1 MSDTATAPPDDL
13 PSTVDGVAQM
23 TPGKAKAAIPL
34 LGFLA
39 AIQGVDPNV
48 ANTALVGA
56 TRGLSMSG
64 ATVSLAA
71 SISTLALAA
80 SAVTTGLMAD
90 RLGRR
95 KVLLAA
101 LMLGVVGDLVV
112 AASPVAAVFLLG
124 RAVEGVAMGAIYG
137 AAFAYI
143 RYVRAPKDIPAAMG
157 IFTAVIGVTAVTFTF
172 IGGSLASVGWRV
184 AFLVTPALCL
194 AAIPMVLKILPAQ
207 PKVRVGEKTDAV
219 GQLFLAGAVV
229 LLIFGCSRLGKGLF
243 RVDSGGVL
251 LVGLLLLVG
260 FVLWERKYEHHF
272 FPVEIITHP
281 GFLAAVC
288 AGLVYNFT
296 NAITFLQ
303 LANLWQYV
311 VKLTT
316 LKVSLWQ
323 LPFLFAGILG
333 ALVFGRLMKG
343 GLTNRSVLLISGLMT
358 SSGFVMLFLARNA
371 DTLVGFLPG
380 ALLAGGGC
388 LVASLPYGNLII
400 EEAPPEYYGPV
411 TSSRT
416 TFGQFFYALGLAL
429 GTVMVNG
436 LTTGGTIKRL
446 EAAGVPPTEVGT
458 AMGSVTAFASKGTQP
473 STSLGQQALAAAKPS
488 YVQAFGT
495 TMLVTAAVVLVAAVA
510 GWLLLG
516 RKAHGA
522 SASA

>member
-1 MSDTATAPPDDL
+1 MSDTTNSSPDGA
-13 PSTVDGVAQM
+13 PSTVDGVAVM
-23 TPGKAKAAIPL
+23 TPAMAKAAIPL

-71 SISTLALAA
+71 SVSTLALAA

-95 KVLLAA
+95 KVLVAA
-101 LMLGVVGDLVV
+101 LLLGVVGDLVV
-112 AASPVAAVFLLG
+112 AASPVAAFFLLG
-124 RAVEGVAMGAIYG
+124 RAVEGVAMGAVYG

-172 IGGSLASVGWRV
+172 IGGSLATVSWRV
-184 AFLVTPALCL
+184 AFLVVPVLCL
-194 AAIPMVLKILPAQ
+194 LAVPMVLTVLPAQ
-207 PKVRVGEKTDAV
+207 PRVRVGEKTDAV

-229 LLIFGCSRLGKGLF
+229 ALIFGCSRLGKGFL
-243 RVDSGGVL
+243 RLESGGAL
-251 LVGLLLLVG
+251 LAGLLLFLG
-260 FVLWERKYEHHF
+260 FVVWERRYEHHF
-272 FPVEIITHP
+272 FPVEIIKHP

-288 AGLVYNFT
+288 AGLIYNFT
-296 NAITFLQ
+296 NAIVFLQ

-316 LKVSLWQ
+316 LKVSMWQ

-333 ALVFGRLMKG
+333 ALVFGRLMKR
-343 GLTNRSVLLISGLMT
+343 GLTNRSVVLVSGLMT
-358 SSGFVMLFLARNA
+358 GAGFVALYLARNGT
-371 DTLVGFLPG
+371 TLAAFLPG
-380 ALLAGGGC
+380 AILAGSGC

-416 TFGQFFYALGLAL
+416 TFGQFFYAAGLAL
-429 GTVMVNG
+429 GTVMVDR
-436 LTTGGTIKRL
+436 LTSGGTVDRL
-446 EAAGVPPTEVGT
+446 EAAGVPPSEIGT
-458 AMGSVTAFASKGTQP
+458 AMGSVTAFASEGTQP
-473 STSLGQQALAAAKPS
+473 TTSLGQNALAAAAPS
-488 YVQAFGT
+488 YVDAFGT
-495 TMLVTAAVVLVAAVA
+495 TMLVTAAVVVLAGVV

-516 RKAHGA
+516 RR
-522 SASA
+522 SASPTT

>member
-1 MSDTATAPPDDL
+1 MSDTATIG
-13 PSTVDGVAQM
+13 SDGVAVM

-56 TRGLSMSG
+56 TRGLHMSG

-80 SAVTTGLMAD
+80 TAVTTGLAAD

-95 KVLLAA
+95 KVLVAA
-101 LMLGVVGDLVV
+101 LLLGIVGDLLV
-112 AASPVAAVFLLG
+112 AASPVAALFLLG
-124 RAVEGVAMGAIYG
+124 RVVEGVAMGAVYG

-143 RYVRAPKDIPAAMG
+143 RFVRAPKDIPAAMG
-157 IFTAVIGVTAVTFTF
+157 IFTAVIGLTVVTFTF
-172 IGGSLASVGWRV
+172 LGGALSSISWRV
-184 AFLVTPALCL
+184 AFLVVPVLCL
-194 AAIPMVLKILPAQ
+194 LAVGIVLKVLPAQ
-207 PKVRVGEKTDAV
+207 PRVRVGEKTDAV
-219 GQLFLAGAVV
+219 GQVFLGGAVV
-229 LLIFGCSRLGKGLF
+229 LLIFGCSRLGKGFL
-243 RVDSGGVL
+243 RLDSGGMILVGVL
-251 LVGLLLLVG
+251 LFVG
-260 FVLWERKYEHHF
+260 FVLWERKYDHHF
-272 FPVEIITHP
+272 FPVEILRRP

-288 AGLVYNFT
+288 AGLIYNFT

-303 LANLWQYV
+303 LANLWQYI

-316 LKVSLWQ
+316 LKVSIWQ

-343 GLTNRSVLLISGLMT
+343 GLTNRSVLLISGSMT
-358 SSGFVMLFLARNA
+358 AAGFVCLYLARNA
-371 DTLVGFLPG
+371 DTLVAFLPG

-400 EEAPPEYYGPV
+400 DEAPPEYYGPV

-416 TFGQFFYALGLAL
+416 TFGQFFYAVGLAL

-446 EAAGVPPTEVGT
+446 EAAGVPPTQVGT

-473 STSLGQQALAAAKPS
+473 TTSLGQQALAAAKPS

-495 TMLVTAAVVLVAAVA
+495 TMLVTAVVVLAAGVL
-510 GWLLLG
+510 GWFLLG
-516 RKAHGA
+516 KKK
-522 SASA
+522 SAAPAAA

>member
-1 MSDTATAPPDDL
+1 MSDTAAAPPDDL
-13 PSTVDGVAQM
+13 PDIVDGVARM
-23 TPGKAKAAIPL
+23 TPGRAKAAIPL

-56 TRGLSMSG
+56 TRGLNMSG
-64 ATVSLAA
+64 STVSLAA

-95 KVLLAA
+95 KVLIAA
-101 LMLGVVGDLVV
+101 LVLGIVGDLVV
-112 AASPVAAVFLLG
+112 AASPAAAFFLLG
-124 RAVEGVAMGAIYG
+124 RAVEGVAMGALYG

-143 RYVRAPKDIPAAMG
+143 RFVRAPKDIPAAMG
-157 IFTAVIGVTAVTFTF
+157 IFTAVIGATAITFTF
-172 IGGSLASVGWRV
+172 LGGAISSIGWRV
-184 AFLVTPALCL
+184 AFLVVPVLCL
-194 AAIPMVLKILPAQ
+194 VAIPLVLKVLPAQ
-207 PKVRVGEKTDAV
+207 PRVRVGEKTDAV
-219 GQLFLAGAVV
+219 GQLFLAGSVV
-229 LLIFGCSRLGKGLF
+229 LLIFGCSRLGKGLL
-243 RVDSGGVL
+243 RLDSGGVL

-260 FVLWERKYEHHF
+260 FILWERKYEHHF

-288 AGLVYNFT
+288 AGLIYNFT
-296 NAITFLQ
+296 NAISFLQ

-316 LKVSLWQ
+316 LKVSIWQ

-333 ALVFGRLMKG
+333 ALVFGRLMKN
-343 GLTNRSVLLISGLMT
+343 GLTNRSVVLLSGLMT
-358 SSGFVMLFLARNA
+358 GTGFLLLYLARNGT
-371 DTLVGFLPG
+371 TLVAFLPG
-380 ALLAGGGC
+380 AIFAGAGC

-416 TFGQFFYALGLAL
+416 TFGQFFYAAGLAL

-436 LTTGGTIKRL
+436 LTSGGTIKRL
-446 EAAGVPPTEVGT
+446 EAAGVPPTEIGT

-473 STSLGQQALAAAKPS
+473 TTSLGQKALAAATPS

-495 TMLVTAAVVLVAAVA
+495 TMLVTAAVVVVAGVV

-516 RKAHGA
+516 RRP
-522 SASA
+522 SADATT